1 MENEYNLAMDLPIET
16 FHKMVGEV
24 LMYCQCVEENIR
36 RIFAKRRPG
45 DFNLNLL
52 AIEEERLTMGQMVT
66 ELMELD
72 KELPH
77 PLFEK
82 EDYDMLF
89 TVVRKRNYYAHAVYI
104 SFCYISDDDQEFED
118 CYARAAKQLQEDHET
133 LYELYEVVEEVRY
146 AYVD

>member
-1 MENEYNLAMDLPIET
+1 MDFPIES

-36 RIFAKRRPG
+36 RIYAERMPG
-45 DFNLNLL
+45 DARLNLL

-66 ELMELD
+66 KLMELD

-89 TVVRKRNYYAHAVYI
+89 TVVRKRNYYAHQVYI
-104 SFCYISDDDQEFED
+104 SFCYISDNDEEFEQ
-118 CYARAAKQLQEDHET
+118 CYARAAKQLQEDQKT
-133 LYELYEVVEEVRY
+133 LYDLYEIVEEVRY
-146 AYVD
+146 AYVH